1 MADNLE
7 ELNKR
12 TGDLQGLLVPGT
24 SVQENTDAYKKIE
37 QRIVTESEQKF
48 SGRPANDS
56 EKQAYIAKRKYELTI
71 EYIATVTSV
80 FLEKYKAENVG
91 KAKVDAVA
99 DFLKKQPEIAK
110 DLATQLFAIMKHG
123 AESQQDIYGK
133 ALAKYQDDYWKK
145 MADIIDRGVNAIIS
159 PHEAKVEM
167 ANLGI
172 KFGMIMSGLGAMFG
186 KDEWVETGSAL
197 ATQGE
202 KLATKEGEKIL
213 ALTKTLRDEYV
224 KLGKDW
230 QAPDFTNGLDRLPLN
245 YTGAGQEVFKG
256 WREGSGFSA
265 LQKTIKQMNDLSGG
279 KLLEDPVIRQH
290 SFGNGGNRP
299 VSMSNILFENPK
311 HEHVWYALLKQ
322 ESGFDFA
329 QYTMTGYS
337 PSQMETYMARKSP
350 KDALGLGQMI
360 QGTARAAADRL
371 GISFNWDEYK
381 QNPDMQLALSKEEFR
396 HLLGRYNGNVVLAL
410 AGYNAGPGNVD
421 KWIEKFGDPRSG
433 KISDQDF
440 ARQIPFDETR
450 NYVASVSNI
459 LAKNAKEY
467 EAITTAG
474 QKANVAIADAKATV
488 KPEFNQNAPRIA
500 GGGTGRSPDIDVVF
514 LEEQKPGSKP
524 ADKGSFE
531 HLARIDPLKLT
542 LEM

>member
-91 KAKVDAVA
+91 KAKVDAA
-99 DFLKKQPEIAK
+99 TEYLKKYPEVASK
-110 DLATQLFAIMKHG
+110 MMLVFQDIMKHG
-123 AESQQDIYGK
+123 AETQQDIYGK

-172 KFGMIMSGLGAMFG
+172 KFGMIMSGLGAIFG

-197 ATQGE
+197 AAQGE
-202 KLATKEGEKIL
+202 NLATKEGEKIL
-213 ALTKTLRDEYV
+213 ALTKTLRDEYG

-230 QAPDFTNGLDRLPLN
+230 QGPDFMRGLNDLKLN
-245 YTGAGQEVFKG
+245 YGAEGQEVFRDSLRATGYSTLK
-256 WREGSGFSA
+256 E
-265 LQKTIKQMNDLSGG
+265 TILKLNELTGG

-290 SFGNGGNRP
+290 SFGRNGDDQPSGN
-299 VSMSNILFENPK
+299 NPK
-311 HEHVWYALLKQ
+311 SVRLNNPGNIRDPKTGEFIHYPTKELGLAAMRDDLLIKIRGDSAAMERVHGRGYKPTIENIISVWAPPSENNTNAYIEKVAR
-322 ESGFDFA
+322 ESGIDRK
-329 QYTMTGYS
+329 QVLQPTDVERIML
-337 PSQMETYMARKSP
+337 PMIHMEG
-350 KDALGLGQMI
+350 GLK
-360 QGTARAAADRL
+360 AYNNYA
-371 GISFNWDEYK
+371 
-381 QNPDMQLALSKEEFR
+381 P
-396 HLLGRYNGNVVLAL
+396 LLN
-410 AGYNAGPGNVD
+410 
-421 KWIEKFGDPRSG
+421 
-433 KISDQDF
+433 
-440 ARQIPFDETR
+440 
-450 NYVASVSNI
+450 
-459 LAKNAKEY
+459 
-467 EAITTAG
+467 
-474 QKANVAIADAKATV
+474 AKATV
-488 KPEFNQNAPRIA
+488 RPEFNENAPRIA

-531 HLARIDPLKLT
+531 HIAKIDPLKLT

>member
-12 TGDLQGLLVPGT
+12 TSDLQGLLVPGT

-37 QRIVTESEQKF
+37 QRVVIESEQKF

-91 KAKVDAVA
+91 KAKVDAA
-99 DFLKKQPEIAK
+99 TEYLKKYPEVASK
-110 DLATQLFAIMKHG
+110 MMLVFQDIMKHG
-123 AESQQDIYGK
+123 AETQQDIYGK

-172 KFGMIMSGLGAMFG
+172 KFGMIMSGLGAIFG

-197 ATQGE
+197 AAQGE
-202 KLATKEGEKIL
+202 NLATKEGEKIL
-213 ALTKTLRDEYV
+213 ALTKTLRDEYG

-230 QAPDFTNGLDRLPLN
+230 QGPDFMRGLNDLKLN
-245 YTGAGQEVFKG
+245 YGAEGQEVFRDSLRATGYSTLK
-256 WREGSGFSA
+256 E
-265 LQKTIKQMNDLSGG
+265 TILKLNELTSG

-290 SFGNGGNRP
+290 FFGNDGHRP

-329 QYTMTGYS
+329 QYAMTGYS
-337 PSQMETYMARKSP
+337 PSQMQTYMARKSP
-350 KDALGLGQMI
+350 KEALGLGQMI

-531 HLARIDPLKLT
+531 HIAKIDPLKLT